1 MFEKA
6 GIDQGNLDAIA
17 VKLSQFG
24 VSLTQYQKTLQQK
37 DIVKL

>member
-17 VKLSQFG
+17 VKLSQFR